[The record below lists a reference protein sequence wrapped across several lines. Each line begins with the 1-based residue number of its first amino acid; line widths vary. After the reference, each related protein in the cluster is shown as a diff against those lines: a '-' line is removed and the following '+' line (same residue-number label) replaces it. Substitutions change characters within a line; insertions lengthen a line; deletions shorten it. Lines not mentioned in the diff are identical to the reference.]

1 MVPRYF
7 AYRVL
12 NLYWGFQTGI
22 SIAKSRL
29 TGKSEQ
35 QTFLSARNRLHG
47 CATDGSEFHWYAPG
61 GGDIL
66 GGEDVLR
73 TPFRD
78 DSPACEED
86 DAREEIR
93 VKG

>member
-1 MVPRYF
+1 MLFFGTIRPIIEQYSKMDF
-7 AYRVL
+7 AAQAQC
-12 NLYWGFQTGI
+12 GEET
-22 SIAKSRL
+22 S
-29 TGKSEQ
+29 
-35 QTFLSARNRLHG
+35 RNRLHG

-61 GGDIL
+61 GGDVL
-66 GGEDVLR
+66 GREDVLR

-78 DSPACEED
+78 DPPACEED